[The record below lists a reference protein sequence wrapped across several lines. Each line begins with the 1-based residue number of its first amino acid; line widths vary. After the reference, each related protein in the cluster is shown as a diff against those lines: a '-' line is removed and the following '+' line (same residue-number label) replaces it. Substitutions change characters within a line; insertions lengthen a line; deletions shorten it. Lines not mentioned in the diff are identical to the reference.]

1 MTVALAADGSLLVD
15 APVELPETLDLLIV
29 GGGPAGTAA
38 AFRAKELGVT
48 CLVLEFDGLLKR
60 IRDYPK
66 DKLILPSFG
75 GGDKMQFPAGGDL
88 VARLYFDP
96 IDKDDMC
103 VKWTAEYRACSVPA
117 KIGVEFTGLERD
129 GDVLTATAWNH
140 RTQSRE
146 VFRAKHVALALGRG
160 VPRRFDIP
168 GNTEGVSYRLQE
180 AGHYVGKPA
189 LVVGGG
195 TSAAEAVI
203 AISNAKIEAE
213 DNTTIHWS
221 YRGSKMPRVSKALAD
236 VFFSAYVGNG
246 NIRYH
251 PHSEPTAVVVGPDR
265 AEYVSL
271 RIVRRTDQGKPSET
285 VHLEFP
291 KEDCIACIGED
302 VPEALLRDLG
312 IHMAVVGEAGKKMM
326 AVSPLLETQIPQ
338 VYLIGD
344 LLSQFY
350 LETTDFE
357 APPETFQRMK
367 HKGNIK
373 QAMRDGVFLA
383 EVVAQRLQGRDDIAV
398 VIQDAEASQ
407 VPVQFED
414 PARTVSFD
422 PADLPLESFIL
433 DRPVLVRITAAGVEE
448 EEYDVRPTGVT
459 TIGQKGCDLSFP
471 DDSLLSENHASIV
484 YREDGILLR
493 DDGGASGTFLKLQ
506 PDRPVSL
513 KPESM
518 LRLGRQILVLRTG
531 AGGAVFHQYNDRGQ
545 YVQEIPLREGTTVL
559 GRAGGRSDP
568 DVSLGDDRTLSR
580 FHLSITIA
588 DGKALAEDFNSSNG
602 TYLKVAES
610 IEVTDGDVFRV
621 GGQVFR
627 LQVTSHPTKTDS
639 FLRPGPRT
647 QQVEVPAPPP
657 SSDVAA
663 EAPPAGPPEEEA
675 PAPSPQDG
683 ATAQVHFAGADSP
696 FNISE
701 DESVLEVAD
710 ENDVDIDYEC
720 WCGMCGADLIRI
732 VSGREFVNE
741 VTDKEIKTL
750 KRKGLEP
757 GEYRLACMTKVFG
770 PVHIEV
776 VE

>member
-1 MTVALAADGSLLVD
+1 MTVALAADGSLLVES
-15 APVELPETLDLLIV
+15 PVDLPEILDLLIV

-38 AFRAKELGVT
+38 AFRAKELGLA

-103 VKWTAEYRACSVPA
+103 VKWTEEYRACSVPA

-129 GDVLTATAWNH
+129 GDILTATAWNH

-160 VPRRFDIP
+160 VPRRFDVP
-168 GNTEGVSYRLQE
+168 GNTEGVSYRLQD

-236 VFFSAYVGNG
+236 VFFAAYVGNG

-271 RIVRRTDQGKPSET
+271 RIVRRTDPGKPSET

-338 VYLIGD
+338 VYMIGD

-350 LETTDFE
+350 LETTDFD
-357 APPETFQRMK
+357 ASPETFQRMK

-383 EVVAQRLQGRDDIAV
+383 EVVAQRLQGREDIAV
-398 VIQDAEASQ
+398 VIQDAEAPQ
-407 VPVQFED
+407 VPFQSED
-414 PARTVSFD
+414 PAHTVSFD
-422 PADLPLESFIL
+422 PSDLPLESFIL
-433 DRPVLVRITAAGVEE
+433 DRPLLVRITAAGVEE

-484 YREDGILLR
+484 YREDAILLR

-513 KPESM
+513 KPESI
-518 LRLGRQILVLRTG
+518 LRLGRQILVLRAG
-531 AGGAVFHQYNDRGQ
+531 AGGLVFHHYNHRGQ

-559 GRAGGRSDP
+559 GRAGGKSDP
-568 DVSLGDDRTLSR
+568 DISLGEDRTLSR

-588 DGKALAEDFNSSNG
+588 DGQALAEDFNSSNG

-610 IEVTDGDVFRV
+610 IEVTEGDVFRV
-621 GGQVFR
+621 GSQVFR

-639 FLRPGPRT
+639 FLRPGPLT
-647 QQVEVPAPPP
+647 QRIEAPTPPP
-657 SSDVAA
+657 PADVVA
-663 EAPPAGPPEEEA
+663 EDTPAGPPAEEA
-675 PAPSPQDG
+675 TAPSPPA
-683 ATAQVHFAGADSP
+683 ATAAQVHFAGLDSP

-732 VSGREFVNE
+732 VSGREFLND
-741 VTDKEIKTL
+741 VTEKEIKTL

-757 GEYRLACMTKVFG
+757 GEYRLACMTKVSG
-770 PVHIEV
+770 PVRIEV

>member
-1 MTVALAADGSLLVD
+1 MTAALEADGTLILD
-15 APVELPETLDLLIV
+15 TPTELPDCLDLLVV

-38 AFRAKELGVT
+38 AFRAKELGLS

-88 VARLYFDP
+88 VAKLYFGP

-103 VKWTAEYRACSVPA
+103 AEWTRQYRSCSVPA
-117 KIGVEFTGLERD
+117 RIGVEFTGLERD
-129 GDVLTATAWNH
+129 GDVMVASAWNH
-140 RTQSRE
+140 RNQSRE
-146 VFRAKHVALALGRG
+146 SFKARHVALALGRG

-168 GNTEGVSYRLQE
+168 GNTEGVAYRLQD
-180 AGHYVGKPA
+180 AGHYIGQPA

-213 DNTTIHWS
+213 DESTVHWS

-271 RIVRRTDQGKPSET
+271 RIVRRVDIGKPSET

-291 KEDCIACIGED
+291 KDDCIACIGED
-302 VPEALLRDLG
+302 VPEAFLRDLG

-326 AVSPLLETQIPQ
+326 AVSPLLETQVPQ

-357 APPETFQRMK
+357 APADTYQRMK

-383 EVVAQRLQGRDDIAV
+383 EVVSQRLQGREDVSV
-398 VIQDAEASQ
+398 VIQDAEVSTPDVLAL
-407 VPVQFED
+407 D
-414 PARTVSFD
+414 PANTVSFD
-422 PADLPLESFIL
+422 PSDLPLDSFIL
-433 DRPVLVRITAAGVEE
+433 DRPALVRMTAAGVDEE
-448 EEYDVRPTGVT
+448 EFEVRPTGVT

-471 DDSLLSENHASIV
+471 DDPLLSENHASIV
-484 YREDGILLR
+484 YREEQILLR

-506 PDRPVSL
+506 PDRPVAL
-513 KPESM
+513 PPESI
-518 LRLGRQILVLRTG
+518 LRLGRQILVLRSRP
-531 AGGAVFHQYNDRGQ
+531 GGPVFHHYNDRGE
-545 YVQEIPLREGTTVL
+545 YVQELPLKPGTTVL
-559 GRAGGRSDP
+559 GRSGGKTDP

-580 FHLSITIA
+580 FHLSVTVTESGHA
-588 DGKALAEDFNSSNG
+588 VAEDFNSSNG
-602 TYLKVAES
+602 TYLKVNES
-610 IEVTDGDVFRV
+610 IELSDGDVFRV
-621 GGQVFR
+621 GGQILR
-627 LQVTSHPTKTDS
+627 LQVTAHPAKTDS
-639 FLRPGPRT
+639 FLKPETRRMAAPP
-647 QQVEVPAPPP
+647 EPAPGEAVDTPIPEPQVATPP
-657 SSDVAA
+657 SRRRRNPR
-663 EAPPAGPPEEEA
+663 PPPRPHLLGW
-675 PAPSPQDG
+675 SPRSISSEP
-683 ATAQVHFAGADSP
+683 THP
-696 FNISE
+696 FP
-701 DESVLEVAD
+701 
-710 ENDVDIDYEC
+710 
-720 WCGMCGADLIRI
+720 
-732 VSGREFVNE
+732 SGR
-741 VTDKEIKTL
+741 TK
-750 KRKGLEP
+750 
-757 GEYRLACMTKVFG
+757 ACWRWPTSMTSRSTTSVGAECVAPTSSGSSKVRNT
-770 PVHIEV
+770 
-776 VE
+776 